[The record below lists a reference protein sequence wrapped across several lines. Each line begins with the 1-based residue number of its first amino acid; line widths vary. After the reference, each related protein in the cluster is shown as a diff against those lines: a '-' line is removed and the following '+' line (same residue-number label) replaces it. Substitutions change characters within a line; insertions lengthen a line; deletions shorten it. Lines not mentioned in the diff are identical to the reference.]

1 MVTATT
7 QDAGWQIS
15 PMLVGATKA
24 CLRSQALQKPDW
36 DGEEK
41 HEGDLAETWCTASGG
56 HDTARHPNGLPQA
69 HITALDNRAGGEEL
83 LALLRTKQP
92 GRSHGPGTVYLAGTG
107 PGDPGLLTLRAVQ
120 LMQTAEVVLYDRLV
134 SPDILRL
141 VHGGARMVYV
151 GKQKGFHTR
160 TQDEIHELLCN
171 FAMEG
176 SSVLRLKGGDP
187 FVFGRGGEE
196 VQYLQQRNI
205 KTHVIPGITAASGIC
220 AELGIPLTHRG
231 VATSVR
237 FLTGHSREGDE
248 AQLDESIAA
257 CADPHTT
264 LVVYM
269 GLGTLPAL
277 TQQLTAAGLS
287 PGTPAVAIER
297 GTTPDQRTV
306 WAPVD
311 HLCDD
316 VEEANLQSP
325 TLVIIGEVVGLAK
338 GWRHADST
346 GQQQRA
352 SWSEFRESW
361 QAEAAQQQ
369 QQHPE
374 EANIYV

>member
-1 MVTATT
+1 MSSWVVCN
-7 QDAGWQIS
+7 
-15 PMLVGATKA
+15 M
-24 CLRSQALQKPDW
+24 
-36 DGEEK
+36 
-41 HEGDLAETWCTASGG
+41 
-56 HDTARHPNGLPQA
+56 
-69 HITALDNRAGGEEL
+69 
-83 LALLRTKQP
+83 
-92 GRSHGPGTVYLAGTG
+92 
-107 PGDPGLLTLRAVQ
+107 TLSCCA
-120 LMQTAEVVLYDRLV
+120 A
-134 SPDILRL
+134 
-141 VHGGARMVYV
+141 A
-151 GKQKGFHTR
+151 
-160 TQDEIHELLCN
+160 
-171 FAMEG
+171 
-176 SSVLRLKGGDP
+176 
-187 FVFGRGGEE
+187 
-196 VQYLQQRNI
+196 
-205 KTHVIPGITAASGIC
+205 GITAASGIC

-297 GTTPDQRTV
+297 GTTADQRTV

-316 VEEANLQSP
+316 VEEASLQSP

-352 SWSEFRESW
+352 SWSEFRENW
-361 QAEAAQQQ
+361 QAEPAQQQ
-369 QQHPE
+369 QQQPE

>member
-1 MVTATT
+1 M
-7 QDAGWQIS
+7 
-15 PMLVGATKA
+15 
-24 CLRSQALQKPDW
+24 
-36 DGEEK
+36 
-41 HEGDLAETWCTASGG
+41 
-56 HDTARHPNGLPQA
+56 
-69 HITALDNRAGGEEL
+69 
-83 LALLRTKQP
+83 
-92 GRSHGPGTVYLAGTG
+92 SHLHN
-107 PGDPGLLTLRAVQ
+107 LTFSCYA
-120 LMQTAEVVLYDRLV
+120 A
-134 SPDILRL
+134 
-141 VHGGARMVYV
+141 A
-151 GKQKGFHTR
+151 
-160 TQDEIHELLCN
+160 
-171 FAMEG
+171 
-176 SSVLRLKGGDP
+176 
-187 FVFGRGGEE
+187 
-196 VQYLQQRNI
+196 
-205 KTHVIPGITAASGIC
+205 GITAASGIC

-297 GTTPDQRTV
+297 GTTADQRTV

-352 SWSEFRESW
+352 SWSEFRENW

-369 QQHPE
+369 QQQHPE
-374 EANIYV
+374 EAKIYV